1 MCSGVPS
8 SEKIMAS
15 LHFRGPDQTRHS
27 LSRAAPVT
35 AFGALLNLQRIGI
48 ASKWSFSSSSELW
61 PPWLSPFLSVSKSNS
76 SSPCH
81 KSKNWE
87 SVSPDETWYYKPV
100 RANSHVIL
108 LLKAFLPFP
117 HFVQFLASM
126 DIFWWRSTGH
136 QIRTCYIQQG
146 HEAFYSQSSARN
158 SAMILIPWLCNEM
171 NEMSMI
177 STGWALWSEN

>member
-35 AFGALLNLQRIGI
+35 AFGALLNLQRIWIG
-48 ASKWSFSSSSELW
+48 SKWSFSSSSELW

-100 RANSHVIL
+100 RANSHARDPAFKSISALSSFCAIL
-108 LLKAFLPFP
+108 GINGHFLVTVHWTPNTYML
-117 HFVQFLASM
+117 H
-126 DIFWWRSTGH
+126 TT
-136 QIRTCYIQQG
+136 RTRG
-146 HEAFYSQSSARN
+146 VLFAVKRA
-158 SAMILIPWLCNEM
+158 
-171 NEMSMI
+171 
-177 STGWALWSEN
+177 